1 LAIAVTIDR
10 LWVDCQWF
18 VVFQV
23 RDDRCRAIGVL
34 EIAVASRFVPVLPSR
49 VRADQSVAIE
59 VLEALRPLGV
69 QAAIDALDD
78 RQNQTADG
86 EPAEAG
92 KLESEL
98 VGVDV
103 FFEASVEQ
111 M

>member
-1 LAIAVTIDR
+1 
-10 LWVDCQWF
+10 
-18 VVFQV
+18 
-23 RDDRCRAIGVL
+23 VL

-111 M
+111 T